1 MKDLSSL
8 SKEELIALLN
18 KKDEEIKD
26 VLNELSSAN
35 NELSFVKGE
44 LVQTKEELEVLRV
57 SNRELNEKI
66 NDLIKKYEEKTEL
79 NRKLIIDTYTPKSE
93 KLKDIVINELEET
106 LSDNK
111 KKANYIKINSN

>member
-8 SKEELIALLN
+8 TKEELIALLN

-35 NELSFVKGE
+35 NELSSVKDELLSSSNELSFVKGE

-57 SNRELNEKI
+57 SNRELNEMILLK
-66 NDLIKKYEEKTEL
+66 NMKKRQNLIESL
-79 NRKLIIDTYTPKSE
+79 SLIPILQKVRS
-93 KLKDIVINELEET
+93 LRI
-106 LSDNK
+106 
-111 KKANYIKINSN
+111 